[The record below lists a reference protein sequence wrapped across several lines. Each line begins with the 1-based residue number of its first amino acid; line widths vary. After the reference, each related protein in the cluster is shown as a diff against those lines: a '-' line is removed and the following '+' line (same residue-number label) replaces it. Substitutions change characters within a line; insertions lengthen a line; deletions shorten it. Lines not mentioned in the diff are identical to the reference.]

1 MKKIIFIYSVLINA
15 LVISGCVVDPGSETV
30 YRRQITIESNLSK
43 FQIGYRVFDS
53 TTVYPYIL
61 QEITDTHLNT
71 GNVFL
76 QYTLFRIRDL

>member
-15 LVISGCVVDPGSETV
+15 LVISGCVVDPGGETV
-30 YRRQITIESNLSK
+30 YRRQITVESNLSK